1 VYGQQLGEPVE
12 LNGHRDL
19 GRMPAQASPIPLALP
34 EDLQGQRAVVTG
46 AARGIGE
53 AIAKWLIMAGADVIV
68 VDKDDQALERS
79 FSSEPCRLLRGDLG
93 HDDVIELVEEL
104 TVDGPLELVV
114 NNVGVTA
121 RQGVLDIGPSELDR
135 VLVTNLRGP
144 WLFTERLVKAL
155 IADQERTPRQRP
167 RRRGSILFISSL
179 HDRFVA
185 EDAHY
190 GVSKAGVAMLV
201 KTMAKQLAAYR
212 IRVNAISPGWIRTAE
227 DITTPGA
234 GGEVRAPA
242 TPDPARSGRRARRH
256 RTSGA
261 FPAQRRLVG
270 LYHRP
275 ENRRRRRALA
285 PQLAGRVAALE
296 APAPAGPPPRTR
308 AASDWRARR
317 RPRPPSSIRAPH
329 GGIGASTPPRRSRY
343 SARVLHQRTHRW
355 PEGRRLRDRAGARL
369 LTLLEA
375 WGSSLSW
382 PVPGGRHA
390 RRDQLRVRAS
400 SRLALRSP
408 TSLPF
413 S

>member
-1 VYGQQLGEPVE
+1 VHGRNVDELGR
-12 LNGHRDL
+12 LNGHRNL
-19 GRMPAQASPIPLALP
+19 KQAPAQASPVPLALP
-34 EDLQGQRAVVTG
+34 EDLRSRRAVVTG

-79 FSSEPCRLLRGDLG
+79 FSAEPCRLLRGDLG
-93 HDDVIELVEEL
+93 HDDVIGLVEEL

-155 IADQERTPRQRP
+155 IADQERTPQQQP

-227 DITTPGA
+227 DITTPEQVAKYARLRPRIPLGQA
-234 GGEVRAPA
+234 GVPA
-242 TPDPARSGRRARRH
+242 DIA
-256 RTSGA
+256 
-261 FPAQRRLVG
+261 
-270 LYHRP
+270 
-275 ENRRRRRALA
+275 
-285 PQLAGRVAALE
+285 RVALFLL
-296 APAPAGPPPRTR
+296 
-308 AASDWRARR
+308 SDAWSGYITGQNIAVD
-317 RPRPPSSIRAPH
+317 
-329 GGIGASTPPRRSRY
+329 GGLS
-343 SARVLHQRTHRW
+343 LHNW
-355 PEGRRLRDRAGARL
+355 LDE
-369 LTLLEA
+369 
-375 WGSSLSW
+375 
-382 PVPGGRHA
+382 
-390 RRDQLRVRAS
+390 
-400 SRLALRSP
+400 
-408 TSLPF
+408 
-413 S
+413 